1 MSAFEPVRA
10 LMRGLEVLRI
20 VSEKGPITASR
31 IARCAG
37 LPQPT
42 AVRLLETL
50 IRAGYVIRDDA
61 ALYSVTARVKS
72 LATGYDA
79 RSRLV
84 QIAEPLI
91 EALRG
96 EIGWP
101 SNLAVCEGRSM
112 VIAYTN
118 RSAHGMSIPGRLG
131 AQIPMLATAVGVIYL
146 AAAGDGE
153 RQELIEALRRSPDRW
168 DREPKFWAALDGRIA
183 VAREQ
188 GYAFADEIY
197 LDEVY
202 QSQIWAVAVPILVT
216 GKPVAA
222 ISSLILR
229 TVGDRQAQLA
239 RILPALRRTATAI
252 GAALETDT
260 AGSTTPDDPS

>member
-1 MSAFEPVRA
+1 
-10 LMRGLEVLRI
+10 
-20 VSEKGPITASR
+20 
-31 IARCAG
+31 
-37 LPQPT
+37 
-42 AVRLLETL
+42 
-50 IRAGYVIRDDA
+50 
-61 ALYSVTARVKS
+61 
-72 LATGYDA
+72 
-79 RSRLV
+79 
-84 QIAEPLI
+84 
-91 EALRG
+91 
-96 EIGWP
+96 
-101 SNLAVCEGRSM
+101 
-112 VIAYTN
+112 
-118 RSAHGMSIPGRLG
+118 G

-183 VAREQ
+183 EAREQ

-260 AGSTTPDDPS
+260 AGSTT